1 MVKDMN
7 SLQKPIL
14 PVREEKDNDKEKDNS
29 LDIAHLVAEVE
40 RFTKLLEPVAFVI
53 YALEDVR
60 RWRSPNLTIAL
71 WITFN
76 IGCFILSKAA
86 FFVLVSLLVVTIA
99 TLSLIHIHTRI
110 FDTILPESRREYYL
124 PSDTVDDDTCINT
137 IREFRYSLIQIN
149 DFLIRCNE
157 YLASFYTILKWDELG
172 PSLRFHIEICSFMV
186 FLTVFPSRWNF
197 LLFFN
202 WFFLGHE
209 EMLKYISKWYK
220 FLMTKWNAP
229 SPPTVAVVPAD
240 DSDEKSETKGEETH
254 LLNGTDKVEQKI
266 NEETGGEKEEI
277 STSDGE
283 YELGGCESG
292 NDSDNRHEPLPTK
305 PGMVA
310 RLMELKKRRQY
321 IASGACNACNVS
333 FSSILKRRYYCRH
346 CGNHFCAKCCAQK
359 VPKSLFGA
367 TAPSAQTETVL
378 VCNTCY
384 SLLVKKEDKEKPS

>member
-7 SLQKPIL
+7 CVQKPTML
-14 PVREEKDNDKEKDNS
+14 VREDKDGDREKVNS
-29 LDIAHLVAEVE
+29 LDIANLVAEVE
-40 RFTKLLEPVAFVI
+40 RFTKLIEPVAFVI

-60 RWRSPNLTIAL
+60 RWRSPNMTIAL
-71 WITFN
+71 WIGCN
-76 IGCFILSKAA
+76 IGCLVLSKAA
-86 FFVLVSLLVVTIA
+86 FFILVSLLVVAIA

-110 FDTILPESRREYYL
+110 FDTVLPESHRECYL
-124 PSDTVDDDTCINT
+124 PGDNSSGDEEMCQNTV
-137 IREFRYSLIQIN
+137 REFQYSLIQVN

-157 YLASFYTILKWDELG
+157 YLDSFYTILKWEDIG
-172 PSLRFHIEICSFMV
+172 PSLRFHVEICSFLI
-186 FLTVFPSRWNF
+186 FLTMFPARWNF
-197 LLFFN
+197 VLFFN

-209 EMLKYISKWYK
+209 EMLKFLSSQSQL
-220 FLMTKWNAP
+220 LMTKWNGEVDSSGDNSP
-229 SPPTVAVVPAD
+229 SPSSGGHKGPEM
-240 DSDEKSETKGEETH
+240 DS
-254 LLNGTDKVEQKI
+254 NGQTDMMNSK
-266 NEETGGEKEEI
+266 NEESPEKEEI
-277 STSDGE
+277 SNSDGE
-283 YELGGCESG
+283 FDFVNC
-292 NDSDNRHEPLPTK
+292 DSVTDAENRNEPLPTK

-384 SLLVKKEDKEKPS
+384 NMLMKKDDKEKPS

>member
-1 MVKDMN
+1 MMYKVKEMN
-7 SLQKPIL
+7 SVQKSTL
-14 PVREEKDNDKEKDNS
+14 LVREEKDGDREKVNS
-29 LDIAHLVAEVE
+29 LDIANLVAEVE
-40 RFTKLLEPVAFVI
+40 RFTKLIEPVAFVI

-60 RWRSPNLTIAL
+60 RWRNPNLTIAL
-71 WITFN
+71 WICCN
-76 IGCFILSKAA
+76 IGCFVLSKAA
-86 FFVLVSLLVVTIA
+86 FFVLVSLLVVAVA
-99 TLSLIHIHTRI
+99 TLSLVHIHTRI
-110 FDTILPESRREYYL
+110 FDTILPESHRECYL
-124 PSDTVDDDTCINT
+124 PGDNNGDEEICQNTV
-137 IREFRYSLIQIN
+137 REFQYSLIQVN

-157 YLASFYTILKWDELG
+157 YLDSFYTILKWEEIG
-172 PSLRFHIEICSFMV
+172 PSLRFHIEICSFLI
-186 FLTVFPSRWNF
+186 FLTMFPARWNF
-197 LLFFN
+197 ILFFN

-209 EMLKYISKWYK
+209 EMLKYISKK
-220 FLMTKWNAP
+220 SQFFMAKWKDENELEVENP
-229 SPPTVAVVPAD
+229 SSDPKVPEM
-240 DSDEKSETKGEETH
+240 DSNGQTEQVNSKKGE
-254 LLNGTDKVEQKI
+254 
-266 NEETGGEKEEI
+266 NEESPEKEEI

-283 YELGGCESG
+283 FDFVNC
-292 NDSDNRHEPLPTK
+292 DSVGYAENRHEPLPTK

-384 SLLVKKEDKEKPS
+384 NMLMKKEDKEKPS